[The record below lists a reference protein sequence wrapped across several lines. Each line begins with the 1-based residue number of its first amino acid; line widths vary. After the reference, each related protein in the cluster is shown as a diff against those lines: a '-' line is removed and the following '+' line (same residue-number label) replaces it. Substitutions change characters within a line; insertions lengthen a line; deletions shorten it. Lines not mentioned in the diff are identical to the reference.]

1 MIVSTVPELLEKM
14 GGTVTMDG
22 TGFFKVTDPTRFY
35 KEQTDILAIN
45 ASIGGSPEVRDAAR
59 WMIRAAAH
67 YLGSYPASIHE
78 LYMAKGRGEVSE
90 AFTVPAIN
98 IRGMTYDTA
107 RAAVRSVQKRDGG
120 AFIFEIARSEIG
132 YTFQRPAEYA
142 SQVVAAA
149 VREEFH
155 GPVFI
160 QGDHFQINA
169 KSYAADPDAEVRAV
183 KELISEAIAAGF
195 YNLDIDASTV
205 VDYGKATLTEQQAL
219 NARLTADLT
228 AHVRAHE
235 PEGVTISV
243 GGEIGEVG
251 TQNSTVPELEAF
263 MDAYNAH
270 LATLGPA
277 LVGLSKISVQSGTQH
292 GGVVLPDG
300 SVAEVRIDFDT
311 LESLSKV
318 AREKYKLA
326 GAVQHGASTL
336 PDDAFDMFPKTGTAE
351 IHLAT
356 SFQNLFF
363 DSLYMPDELKD
374 GMYAWLA
381 ANCAA
386 ERTGEMTDEMFY
398 YRTRKK
404 AYGPFKEAIWN
415 VDWGTRK
422 SLSEDLEDRL
432 DFFFQ
437 QLGVDG
443 TQVVVQ
449 KKVSHVLVPAPMPEA
464 LKAAL

>member
-1 MIVSTVPELLEKM
+1 
-14 GGTVTMDG
+14 
-22 TGFFKVTDPTRFY
+22 
-35 KEQTDILAIN
+35 
-45 ASIGGSPEVRDAAR
+45 
-59 WMIRAAAH
+59 
-67 YLGSYPASIHE
+67 
-78 LYMAKGRGEVSE
+78 VSE
-90 AFTVPAIN
+90 SFTVPAIN

-142 SQVVAAA
+142 SQVIAAA

-155 GPVFI
+155 GPIFI

-169 KSYAADPDAEVRAV
+169 KNYATNPDAEVTAV
-183 KELISEAIAAGF
+183 KELIVEAIAAGF

-219 NARLTADLT
+219 NARLTAELT

-251 TQNSTVPELEAF
+251 TQNSTVAELEAF

-270 LATLGPA
+270 LATLGSGLA
-277 LVGLSKISVQSGTQH
+277 GLSKISVQSGTQH

-311 LESLSKV
+311 LQSLSKV

-363 DSLYMPDELKD
+363 DSLYLPDEVKD
-374 GMYAWLA
+374 GMYGWLA
-381 ANCAA
+381 ANCAG
-386 ERTGEMTDEMFY
+386 ERSADMTDEMFY

-404 AYGPFKEAIWN
+404 AYGPFKEAIWKI
-415 VDWGTRK
+415 DWGTRK

-432 DFFFQ
+432 DFFFA

-449 KKVSHVLVPAPMPEA
+449 KKVPHVLVPAPMPEA